1 MTQPIVTESTGAWAD
16 SAGWQALLAREQ
28 HLFEPMIEGASVGFV
43 ARESADRGSGE
54 MLVWRRAGGAM
65 HVERQAFGGFANCP
79 VALLFV
85 AEPGAFEAVHE
96 RLLDNALGALKLQ
109 LRSGAMLLY
118 VIAPKRQLL
127 DDGYEDFVEALGLA
141 FLGACR

>member
-1 MTQPIVTESTGAWAD
+1 MTHPPAIEQTSAWTDA
-16 SAGWQALLAREQ
+16 AGWQALLERER

-43 ARESADRGSGE
+43 LRESADVGRGE
-54 MLVWRRAGGAM
+54 MLVWRRSSDATL
-65 HVERQAFGGFANCP
+65 VERQAFGGFANCP

-85 AEPGAFEAVHE
+85 AEPGAFEVVHE
-96 RLLDNALGALKLQ
+96 RLLDNAFGALKLQ
-109 LRSGAMLLY
+109 LRSGAILLY